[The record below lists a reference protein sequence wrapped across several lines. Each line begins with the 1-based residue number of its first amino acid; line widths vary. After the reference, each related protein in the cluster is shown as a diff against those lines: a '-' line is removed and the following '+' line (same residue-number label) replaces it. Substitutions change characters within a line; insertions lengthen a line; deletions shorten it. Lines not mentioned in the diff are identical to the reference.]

1 MSVYRAFDFAD
12 VKGGFLEHDL
22 ARAFGLGKQ
31 NLDKRASMQRA
42 SMFSSL
48 AAYFSLPELQSL
60 LSGTLLKHLS
70 WGFEGH
76 KDPAGIFELV
86 ELVGNGTYGQVY
98 KIEVSACKPNNFCW
112 FLTGL
117 QTLGSIEKVGIN
129 FHVLRMTMKGFNEVV
144 DVVARRYCSEDED
157 EEEEIKQEINM
168 LKKYSHH
175 RNIATYYGAFI
186 KKNPPGMDDQLWLV
200 MEFCGAGSVTDL
212 IKNTKGNTLKEEW
225 IAYICREILRGL
237 SHLHQHKVIHRDI
250 KGQNVL
256 LTENAEV
263 KLVDFGVSAQLDRT
277 VGRRNTFIG
286 TPYWMAPEVI
296 ACDENPDATY
306 DFKSDLWSLGIT
318 AIEMAEGAPP
328 LCDMHPMRALF
339 LIPRNPAPRL
349 KSKKWSKK
357 FQSFIESCLVKN
369 HSQRPTTE
377 QLMKHPFIRDQPNE
391 RQVRIQLKDHID
403 RTKKKRGEK
412 DETEYEY
419 SGSEEEEEEND
430 SGEPS
435 SILNLPGESTLRRDF
450 LRLQLANKERSEA
463 LRRQQLEQQQRENE
477 EHKRQ
482 LLAERQ
488 KRIEE
493 QKEQRRRLEEQQRRE
508 KELRKQQEREQRRH
522 YEEQMRRE
530 EERRRAEH
538 EQEYIRRQLE
548 EEQRQLE
555 ILQQQLLQEQALLLE
570 YKRKQLEEQRQAER
584 LQRQLQQER
593 DYLVSLQQQ
602 QQQQRQDQRPAEKKP
617 LYHYKE
623 GINASEKPAWAKE
636 VEERSRLNRQS
647 SPAMPHKVANRIS
660 DPNLPPRSESFSIS
674 GVQPARTPPL
684 LRPVDPQV
692 PQRTTSISPA
702 LARKN
707 SPGNGSA
714 LGPRLG
720 SQPIRASNPDLRR
733 TEPIVESPLQRTS
746 SGSSSSS
753 STPSSQP
760 SSQGGSQ
767 PGSQAG
773 SSERNRVRGNTK
785 PEGSPVL
792 SHEPAKVK
800 QEDNRDVTRPSR
812 PASYKK
818 AIDEDLTAL
827 AKELR
832 ELRIEETNR
841 PLKKVTDYSSSSE
854 ESESSEE
861 EEEDGENETHDGTV
875 PVSDIPRLIPTG
887 ISGSNEPYNLGMVTT
902 HGLETSHADTFSNI
916 SREGTLMVRETSG
929 EKKRSGHAA
938 SNGFAGHINLPDLVQ
953 QSHSPAGTPT
963 EALGRVSTHA
973 QDMDSVPEYG
983 MGSSTKAS
991 FTPFVDTRVY
1001 QTSPTDEDEDEDEE
1015 SSATALFTSELLRQ
1029 EQAKLNEARKI
1040 SVVNVNPTNIRPH
1053 SDTPEIRKYKK
1064 RFNSEILC
1072 AALWGVNLLVGT
1084 ENGLMLLDRSGQG
1097 KVYNLI
1103 NRRRFQQMDVL
1114 EGLNVLVTI
1123 SGKKNK
1129 LRVYYLSW
1137 LRNRI
1142 LHNDP
1147 EVEKKQGWI
1156 TVGDLEGC
1164 IHYKVVKYE
1173 RIKFL
1178 VIALKNAV
1186 EIYAWAPK
1194 PYHKFMAFKS
1204 FADLQHKP
1212 LLVDLTV
1219 EEGQRLKVIFG
1230 SHTGF
1235 HVIDVDSGN
1244 SYDIYIPSHI
1254 QGNIT
1259 PHAIVIL
1266 PKTDGMEM
1274 LVCYEDEGV
1283 YVNTY
1288 GRITKDV
1295 VLQWGEMPTSVAYIH
1310 SNQIM
1315 GWGEKAI
1322 EIRSVETGHLDG
1334 VFMHKR
1340 AQRLKFLC
1348 ERNDKVFFAS
1358 VRSGGSSQVFFMTLN
1373 RNSMM
1378 NW

>member
-1 MSVYRAFDFAD
+1 MVVEEASI
-12 VKGGFLEHDL
+12 LS
-22 ARAFGLGKQ
+22 
-31 NLDKRASMQRA
+31 RASTDGTMA
-42 SMFSSL
+42 SDSPARSL
-48 AAYFSLPELQSL
+48 DEID
-60 LSGTLLKHLS
+60 LSALR
-70 WGFEGH
+70 
-76 KDPAGIFELV
+76 DPAGIFELV

-98 KIEVSACKPNNFCW
+98 KGRHVK
-112 FLTGL
+112 TGQL
-117 QTLGSIEKVGIN
+117 AAIKV
-129 FHVLRMTMKGFNEVV
+129 M
-144 DVVARRYCSEDED
+144 DVTGD
-157 EEEEIKQEINM
+157 EEEEIKAEINM

-212 IKNTKGNTLKEEW
+212 IKNTKGNSLKEEW

-237 SHLHQHKVIHRDI
+237 THLHQHKVIHRDI

-357 FQSFIESCLVKN
+357 FQSFIESCLVKS
-369 HSQRPTTE
+369 HSQRPSTE
-377 QLMKHPFIRDQPNE
+377 QLLKHPYIRDLPNE

-403 RTKKKRGEK
+403 RTKKRRGER

-419 SGSEEEEEEND
+419 SGSEEEDEERD
-430 SGEPS
+430 IGEPS
-435 SILNLPGESTLRRDF
+435 SIINIPGESTLRRDF
-450 LRLQLANKERSEA
+450 LRLQLANKERSE
-463 LRRQQLEQQQRENE
+463 LIRRQQLEQQQNE

-508 KELRKQQEREQRRH
+508 RELRKQQERDQRRR
-522 YEEQMRRE
+522 YEEMEQLRRE
-530 EERRRAEH
+530 EERRHAER

-570 YKRKQLEEQRQAER
+570 YKRKQIEEQRQAER

-593 DYLVSLQQQ
+593 AYLVSLQQQ
-602 QQQQRQDQRPAEKKP
+602 QQEPPRPPQDKKQ
-617 LYHYKE
+617 LYHYKDQAP
-623 GINASEKPAWAKE
+623 GSNDKPAWAKE
-636 VEERSRLNRQS
+636 VEELYKMNRQD
-647 SPAMPHKVANRIS
+647 SPALQHKVSNRIS
-660 DPNLPPRSESFSIS
+660 DPALPPRSESFSS
-674 GVQPARTPPL
+674 GGIQQARTPPMH
-684 LRPVDPQV
+684 RSVEPQV

-702 LARKN
+702 LVRKN
-707 SPGNGSA
+707 SPGNGPG
-714 LGPRLG
+714 LGPRAGAHL
-720 SQPIRASNPDLRR
+720 IRASNPDLRR
-733 TEPIVESPLQRTS
+733 TDISMETPLKRTS

-753 STPSSQP
+753 STPSSQ
-760 SSQGGSQ
+760 GGSN
-767 PGSQAG
+767 
-773 SSERNRVRGNTK
+773 ERGNSAAKTD
-785 PEGSPVL
+785 GSTL
-792 SHEPAKVK
+792 SSHDAKDDSR
-800 QEDNRDVTRPSR
+800 ELTRPSR

-818 AIDEDLTAL
+818 ALDEEELDLTAL

-832 ELRIEETNR
+832 ELRQGEETSR
-841 PLKKVTDYSSSSE
+841 PPVKVTDYSSSSE
-854 ESESSEE
+854 ESHSSEDE
-861 EEEDGENETHDGTV
+861 EGEGGANDGSV
-875 PVSDIPRLIPTG
+875 AVSDIPRIMPPA
-887 ISGSNEPYNLGMVTT
+887 SQSSNESFGVMGCHNDAHGDPYGDSTQD
-902 HGLETSHADTFSNI
+902 S
-916 SREGTLMVRETSG
+916 TLMMR
-929 EKKRSGHAA
+929 
-938 SNGFAGHINLPDLVQ
+938 
-953 QSHSPAGTPT
+953 
-963 EALGRVSTHA
+963 
-973 QDMDSVPEYG
+973 EYG
-983 MGSSTKAS
+983 MGGSGGSKAS
-991 FTPFVDTRVY
+991 FTPFVDPRVY
-1001 QTSPTDEDEDEDEE
+1001 GTSPTEDDEKN
-1015 SSATALFTSELLRQ
+1015 SAAALFADELLKQEQ
-1029 EQAKLNEARKI
+1029 EQARLNEARKI

-1156 TVGDLEGC
+1156 TVGELEGC
-1164 IHYKVVKYE
+1164 VHYKVVKYE

-1178 VIALKNAV
+1178 VIALKNSV

-1204 FADLQHKP
+1204 FTDLQHRP

-1219 EEGQRLKVIFG
+1219 EEGQRLKVIYG
-1230 SHTGF
+1230 STVGF

-1244 SYDIYIPSHI
+1244 PYDIYIPSHI
-1254 QGNIT
+1254 QGQVT
-1259 PHAIVIL
+1259 PHAIVVL

-1274 LVCYEDEGV
+1274 LLCYEDEGV

-1340 AQRLKFLC
+1340 AQRLKFLT

-1373 RNSMM
+1373 RSSMM

>member
-1 MSVYRAFDFAD
+1 MASDSPARSLD
-12 VKGGFLEHDL
+12 EIDL
-22 ARAFGLGKQ
+22 SALR
-31 NLDKRASMQRA
+31 
-42 SMFSSL
+42 
-48 AAYFSLPELQSL
+48 
-60 LSGTLLKHLS
+60 
-70 WGFEGH
+70 
-76 KDPAGIFELV
+76 DPAGIFELV

-98 KIEVSACKPNNFCW
+98 KGRHVK
-112 FLTGL
+112 TGQL
-117 QTLGSIEKVGIN
+117 AAIKV
-129 FHVLRMTMKGFNEVV
+129 M
-144 DVVARRYCSEDED
+144 DVTGD

-377 QLMKHPFIRDQPNE
+377 QLMKHPLIRDQPNE

-412 DETEYEY
+412 VIFLDETEYEY

-508 KELRKQQEREQRRH
+508 KEMRKQQEREQRRH

-602 QQQQRQDQRPAEKKP
+602 QRQDQRPAEKKP

-674 GVQPARTPPL
+674 GVQPARTPPM
-684 LRPVDPQV
+684 LRPVDPQIPHLVSVKSQGTSLSGSQSLHEQPAKGMAGFQEALTVTSHRTEMPRQNSDPTSENPPLPPRVEKFDRSSWLRQEEDVPPKV

-707 SPGNGSA
+707 SPGNGTA
-714 LGPRLG
+714 LGTRLG

-733 TEPIVESPLQRTS
+733 TEPIIESPLQRTS

-773 SSERNRVRGNTK
+773 SSERNRVRGNAK

-792 SHEPAKVK
+792 SHEPSKMK
-800 QEDNRDVTRPSR
+800 QEDSRDVTRPSR

-818 AIDEDLTAL
+818 AIDEGEMDLTAL

-861 EEEDGENETHDGTV
+861 EEEDGESETHDGTV

-887 ISGSNEPYNLGMVTT
+887 VPGSNEPYNLGMVAS

-916 SREGTLMVRETSG
+916 SREGTLMVR
-929 EKKRSGHAA
+929 
-938 SNGFAGHINLPDLVQ
+938 
-953 QSHSPAGTPT
+953 
-963 EALGRVSTHA
+963 
-973 QDMDSVPEYG
+973 EYG

-1001 QTSPTDEDEDEDEE
+1001 QTSPTDEDEDDDEE